1 MLIVD
6 CPIQDDDDLLLN
18 HEQKPLK
25 KQTPSRKT
33 SDRNGENH
41 HQKSSSK
48 DAVKQRKEER
58 QKSPSIQRPVSI
70 TVKLNSDEFDLRQ
83 LIKKKRRIDESS
95 QNNHRVVQILPKDNN
110 IIVHKTIHD
119 RLSSGRSDK
128 SRSLQKYP
136 KH

>member
-41 HQKSSSK
+41 RQKSSSK
-48 DAVKQRKEER
+48 DVVKQR

-110 IIVHKTIHD
+110 TIVHKTIHD

-128 SRSLQKYP
+128 TRSLKKYP

>member
-18 HEQKPLK
+18 HEQKPSK
-25 KQTPSRKT
+25 NQTPSRKT

-48 DAVKQRKEER
+48 DAVKQRKQER

-128 SRSLQKYP
+128 SRSLQKYS

>member
-18 HEQKPLK
+18 HEQKPSK
-25 KQTPSRKT
+25 NQTPSRKT

-48 DAVKQRKEER
+48 DVVKQR

-110 IIVHKTIHD
+110 TIVHKTIHD

-128 SRSLQKYP
+128 TRSLEKYH